1 MEKTSGVTTEK
12 SRTSQKVKKG
22 FLIALTVILCIIL
35 LSSAILIF
43 EAFLFGDR
51 IPGNFVIKPAAE
63 NHENMAPAIKK
74 GDFIIL
80 VSIGNRTL
88 EEGDVV
94 SYYVPE
100 KGFVLGRII
109 SSDGEKYAVRGDTD
123 TDAASM
129 LVSRD
134 DMRGLWKGFRIP
146 LLGWLYIWCQTV
158 WGFIIALILIIAI
171 DILVSALMRNKA
183 EKNGEGDEKTVGLG
197 LIGMLVANAIMS
209 GKNKGGKNTKGAG
222 NNG

>member
-1 MEKTSGVTTEK
+1 
-12 SRTSQKVKKG
+12 
-22 FLIALTVILCIIL
+22 
-35 LSSAILIF
+35 
-43 EAFLFGDR
+43 
-51 IPGNFVIKPAAE
+51 
-63 NHENMAPAIKK
+63 
-74 GDFIIL
+74 

-94 SYYVPE
+94 SYYVAE
-100 KGFVLGRII
+100 KGFVLGRIV
-109 SSDGEKYAVRGDTD
+109 STDGEKYAVRGDTD
-123 TDAASM
+123 TASM

-146 LLGWLYIWCQTV
+146 LLGWLYIWCQTI

-171 DILVSALMRNKA
+171 DILVSVLMRNKA
-183 EKNGEGDEKTVGLG
+183 EKNGKGDEKTVGLG
-197 LIGMLVANAIMS
+197 LIGMLVASAIMS

>member
-1 MEKTSGVTTEK
+1 
-12 SRTSQKVKKG
+12 
-22 FLIALTVILCIIL
+22 
-35 LSSAILIF
+35 
-43 EAFLFGDR
+43 
-51 IPGNFVIKPAAE
+51 
-63 NHENMAPAIKK
+63 
-74 GDFIIL
+74 
-80 VSIGNRTL
+80 
-88 EEGDVV
+88 
-94 SYYVPE
+94 
-100 KGFVLGRII
+100 
-109 SSDGEKYAVRGDTD
+109 
-123 TDAASM
+123 M

-171 DILVSALMRNKA
+171 DILVSVLMRNKA